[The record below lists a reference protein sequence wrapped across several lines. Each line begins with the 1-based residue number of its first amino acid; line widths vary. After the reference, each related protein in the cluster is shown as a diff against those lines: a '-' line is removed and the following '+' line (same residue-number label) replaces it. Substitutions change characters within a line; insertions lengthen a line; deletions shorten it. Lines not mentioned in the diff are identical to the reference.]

1 MHLADIAQLNPKLN
15 KSTIQEKSLA
25 SFVPMACVSE
35 VSGSIISEEEREIE
49 AISKGFTYFQN
60 GDILVAKITPCFE
73 NGKIALAHVKH
84 EHAFGSTEF
93 HVIRPDATKVD
104 GRYLFHFLR
113 QPRIRI
119 EGEKRMTG
127 SGGQRRV
134 PKSFL
139 EELEISLP
147 SLPEQ
152 RRIAAI
158 LDKAEALRSKRR
170 KAIAKLD
177 QLLQS
182 VFLEMFGDPVTN
194 SKNWPLKS
202 FLEVGQWKSGA
213 TPSKSNSDY
222 WIGSYPWVSP
232 KDMKVDH
239 IDDSQD
245 HLNEEVFAKTSLK
258 KIDPNHILIVV
269 RGMILAHSFPVAIN
283 NVSIAINQDM
293 KAIEPNSDFSSK
305 YLISCIKSLKQR
317 FLSVVSSAG
326 HGTKRLDLRDA
337 AEISI
342 PMPDISLQKKFDDI
356 YDKVKIQK
364 KNLIQQ
370 ETKLQEF
377 ISSIQYKYFQ

>member
-1 MHLADIAQLNPKLN
+1 MHLADIAQMNPKLN
-15 KSTIQEKSLA
+15 KSTAQEKSLA

-35 VSGSIISEEEREIE
+35 VSGAIISEEEREIE
-49 AISKGFTYFQN
+49 AVLKGFTYFQN

-139 EELEISLP
+139 EELEMPLP

-158 LDKAEALRSKRR
+158 LDKAEDLRSKRR
-170 KAIAKLD
+170 EAIAKLD

-182 VFLEMFGDPVTN
+182 VFLEMFGDPITN
-194 SKNWPLKS
+194 SKKFEIQELGIICDVRDGTHESPKYVDQGFPLVTSKNLNSGEVSLEGCSLISLEDYEKISKRSKVDKGDILMPMIGTIGNPVLVKNEPKFSIKNIALIKKKSKLILNTYILYLLKS
-202 FLEVGQWKSGA
+202 NYFDFIVANKNRGGTQKFLSLGDIRKIPIPIPTLSEQEDFFEKQK
-213 TPSKSNSDY
+213 TIEFIREKF
-222 WIGSYPWVSP
+222 I
-232 KDMKVDH
+232 
-239 IDDSQD
+239 
-245 HLNEEVFAKTSLK
+245 LEEGNLRK
-258 KIDPNHILIVV
+258 
-269 RGMILAHSFPVAIN
+269 
-283 NVSIAINQDM
+283 
-293 KAIEPNSDFSSK
+293 
-305 YLISCIKSLKQR
+305 LIS
-317 FLSVVSSAG
+317 
-326 HGTKRLDLRDA
+326 
-337 AEISI
+337 
-342 PMPDISLQKKFDDI
+342 SLQHQLF
-356 YDKVKIQK
+356 
-364 KNLIQQ
+364 
-370 ETKLQEF
+370 
-377 ISSIQYKYFQ
+377 S